1 MKKIAL
7 TVGDPSGV
15 GPEIIAAWAKANPLE
30 ARGVEVL
37 AHARLLENLPDF
49 IGKREISSCGNFEPG
64 KPCRAGAQLALDA
77 LEAAALGCM
86 EGRYGAVA
94 TCPVSKICMVE
105 VCPNFV
111 GQTEFFQQK
120 WGGDAVMSFAGSR
133 MIVTLATWHIPLRN
147 VPDAISKENIS
158 RAVEA
163 AEILARKIRKNPEP
177 KIALCGL
184 NPHAGEGGILGS
196 EEINLINPLAK
207 NLQKKHAGLSL
218 ALPPDTVF
226 DRMMRGEFDAAVAM
240 YHDQGLAPL
249 KSVDFN
255 NAVNISM
262 GLKFA
267 RTSPDHGTAFGIAG
281 KGLASFKSLE
291 SALRLAKILAQ

>member
-15 GPEIIAAWAKANPLE
+15 GPEIIRAWCLANPRKS
-30 ARGVEVL
+30 RGVEVL
-37 AHARLLENLPDF
+37 AHARFLDTLPDNV
-49 IGKREISSCGNFEPG
+49 GKREIASASSFEPG
-64 KPCRAGAQLALDA
+64 KPCKAGARLALNA
-77 LEAAALGCM
+77 LEAAAQGCV
-86 EGRYGAVA
+86 EGRYAAVA

-105 VCPNFV
+105 VYKDFV

-120 WGGDAVMSFAGSR
+120 WGGEAVMSFVGSR
-133 MIVTLATWHIPLRN
+133 MIVALATWHIPLRD

-158 RAVEA
+158 RAVES
-163 AEILARKIRKNPEP
+163 AEILARKIRGKAVP

-196 EEINLINPLAK
+196 EEINLITPLAK
-207 NLQKKHAGLSL
+207 TLQKKYAGLSL

-226 DRMMRGEFDAAVAM
+226 NRMARGEFDAAVAM

-249 KSVDFN
+249 KSVDFD
-255 NAVNISM
+255 NAVNVSM
-262 GLKFA
+262 GLRFA

-281 KGLASFKSLE
+281 KGIASFKSLE
-291 SALRLAKILAQ
+291 SAINLAQILA